1 MHQCYKEFWSVAS
14 DLATLLPLDPGFS
27 GHLKW
32 QELTMRALMKCL
44 PLLSVALFPAL
55 LVAPVAAQQT
65 ASAGSTVQ
73 SFSQA
78 ELDAMLAPIALYPD
92 TVLSHVLIAST
103 YPLEIIK
110 ANRWVEEH
118 PRYSAEEALEQVEDE
133 DWDPSVKALVPFP
146 QLLER
151 MSDDID
157 WTQRLGD
164 AFLGQEAQVMT
175 SIQTLRNKA
184 YASGNL
190 DKQQHIKVVREEKTI
205 IIESASPQVVYLPYY
220 DPQIVYGPWW
230 WRSYPPVYWHV
241 PVGYAVHRGF
251 SWGVGIQIAPGFYF
265 SSFHWPRRQIVV
277 IDHHHHWR
285 DPYYYRSHQ
294 IVHHKKSHHWR
305 HNPHHRRGVSYQA
318 GYQPT
323 REFSGNRSY
332 QNREQQREWAAQTR
346 ENKGYAPDRKFNS
359 EKAQRFDE
367 KERKFASERATGKSG
382 AQYDNESQRID
393 YDKRRRAELA
403 RDKEYRP
410 AVNANNR
417 DKQQELQ
424 PRVDRPHNGDVKQR
438 PDSAVVRERIQDQ
451 DRNLQPSITKAERNY
466 QSPRVEQPR
475 VERNY
480 QTPRV
485 EQPRV
490 ERNYQQPRIE
500 QPRVERSYQQPR
512 MEQPRA
518 ERSYQAPRAEQPR
531 AQAREMRSSE
541 GRRQIE

>member
-1 MHQCYKEFWSVAS
+1 
-14 DLATLLPLDPGFS
+14 
-27 GHLKW
+27 
-32 QELTMRALMKCL
+32 MRALMKCL

-92 TVLSHVLIAST
+92 TVLSHLLIAST

-118 PRYSAEEALEQVEDE
+118 PRYSAEEALEQVEDM

-190 DKQQHIKVVREEKTI
+190 DKQEHIKVVRQEKTI
-205 IIESASPQVVYLPYY
+205 IIEPASPQVVYIPYY
-220 DPQIVYGPWW
+220 DPQVVYGPWW

-294 IVHHKKSHHWR
+294 IVHHKNSHHWR

-332 QNREQQREWAAQTR
+332 QNRDQQREWAAQTR

-367 KERKFASERATGKSG
+367 KERKFASERATDKSG
-382 AQYDNESQRID
+382 AQRNNEPQRID
-393 YDKRRRAELA
+393 YDTRRRAELA

-410 AVNANNR
+410 ALNANNR

-424 PRVDRPHNGDVKQR
+424 PRVDRPHNADVRQR

-451 DRNLQPSITKAERNY
+451 GRNLQPSLKTAE
-466 QSPRVEQPR
+466 P
-475 VERNY
+475 NY

-485 EQPRV
+485 ERSYQQPRIEQPRA
-490 ERNYQQPRIE
+490 ERSYQQPRIE

>member
-1 MHQCYKEFWSVAS
+1 MAI
-14 DLATLLPLDPGFS
+14 T
-27 GHLKW
+27 W
-32 QELTMRALMKCL
+32 QERTMHALMKCL

-78 ELDAMLAPIALYPD
+78 ELDAMLAPVALYPD

-103 YPLEIIK
+103 YPLEVIK
-110 ANRWVEEH
+110 AHRWVEEH
-118 PRYSAEEALEQVEDE
+118 PGYSAEKALDEVEDM

-146 QLLER
+146 QLLQR

-164 AFLGQEAQVMT
+164 AFLSQEAQVMT
-175 SIQTLRNKA
+175 SIQTLRTKA

-205 IIESASPQVVYLPYY
+205 IIESASPKVVYLPYY

-230 WRSYPPVYWHV
+230 WHSYPPVYWHV
-241 PVGYAVHRGF
+241 PAGYAVHRGF
-251 SWGVGIQIAPGFYF
+251 SWGVGIHITPGFYF

-277 IDHHHHWR
+277 IDHRHHWR

-305 HNPHHRRGVSYQA
+305 HNPHHRRGVSYHA

-359 EKAQRFDE
+359 EKAQRFDD
-367 KERKFASERATGKSG
+367 KERKFASERPADRSVIKDRNGTQSLDHE
-382 AQYDNESQRID
+382 Q
-393 YDKRRRAELA
+393 RRRMELT
-403 RDKEYRP
+403 RDKAGAP
-410 AVNANNR
+410 VFNADQR
-417 DKQQELQ
+417 AQRQEVQ
-424 PRVDRPHNGDVKQR
+424 ARVDRPYSGDVKQR
-438 PDSAVVRERIQDQ
+438 PDSAVVRERIKEQHS
-451 DRNLQPSITKAERNY
+451 QPVAVKA
-466 QSPRVEQPR
+466 
-475 VERNY
+475 ERNY
-480 QTPRV
+480 QTPRAE
-485 EQPRV
+485 EQPRAERSYQAPRV
-490 ERNYQQPRIE
+490 EQPRIE
-500 QPRVERSYQQPR
+500 QPRVERSYQAPR
-512 MEQPRA
+512 VEQPRSEQPRV
-518 ERSYQAPRAEQPR
+518 ERSHQAPRVEQPRAEQPR
-531 AQAREMRSSE
+531 AQVREMRSSE

>member
-1 MHQCYKEFWSVAS
+1 
-14 DLATLLPLDPGFS
+14 
-27 GHLKW
+27 
-32 QELTMRALMKCL
+32 MRALMKCL

-190 DKQQHIKVVREEKTI
+190 DKQEHIKVVRQEKTI
-205 IIESASPQVVYLPYY
+205 IIEPASPQVVYIPYY
-220 DPQIVYGPWW
+220 DPQVVYGPWW
-230 WRSYPPVYWHV
+230 WHSYPPVYWHV

-294 IVHHKKSHHWR
+294 IVHHKNSHHWR

-332 QNREQQREWAAQTR
+332 QNRDQQREWAAQTR

-367 KERKFASERATGKSG
+367 KERKFASERATNKSTV
-382 AQYDNESQRID
+382 QPDNEPQRID
-393 YDKRRRAELA
+393 YDKRRRAELT

-424 PRVDRPHNGDVKQR
+424 PRVDRPHQGDVKQR

-451 DRNLQPSITKAERNY
+451 GRNLQPPITKA
-466 QSPRVEQPR
+466 
-475 VERNY
+475 ERNY

-490 ERNYQQPRIE
+490 NYQQPRIE

-518 ERSYQAPRAEQPR
+518 ERSYQAPRVEQPR
-531 AQAREMRSSE
+531 AQSREMRSSE

>member
-1 MHQCYKEFWSVAS
+1 
-14 DLATLLPLDPGFS
+14 
-27 GHLKW
+27 
-32 QELTMRALMKCL
+32 MKCL

-118 PRYSAEEALEQVEDE
+118 SGYSAERALEEVEDQ

-190 DKQQHIKVVREEKTI
+190 DKQEHIKVVRQEKVI
-205 IIESASPQVVYLPYY
+205 IIEPASPQVVYIPYY
-220 DPQIVYGPWW
+220 DPQVVYGPWW
-230 WRSYPPVYWHV
+230 WHSYPPVYWHV

-277 IDHHHHWR
+277 IDHHNHWR
-285 DPYYYRSHQ
+285 EPYYYRSHQ
-294 IVHHKKSHHWR
+294 IVHHKNSHHWQ
-305 HNPHHRRGVSYQA
+305 HNPHHRRGVSYHA

-346 ENKGYAPDRKFNS
+346 ENKGYAPDRKVYS
-359 EKAQRFDE
+359 DKEQRFAE
-367 KERKFASERATGKSG
+367 KDRQFDRNKAGDDIVKRSKEQGPRMPVEATRDRQVRDSNEQIRRDLIQDREQPHNRLDNAERNDQKFNVERERIERPVQMPQQNAERIYQQPRSER
-382 AQYDNESQRID
+382 NEQMSRPEPSRI
-393 YDKRRRAELA
+393 E
-403 RDKEYRP
+403 
-410 AVNANNR
+410 
-417 DKQQELQ
+417 Q
-424 PRVDRPHNGDVKQR
+424 PRV
-438 PDSAVVRERIQDQ
+438 ERDYQTPRVEQ
-451 DRNLQPSITKAERNY
+451 ARAERNY
-466 QSPRVEQPR
+466 QTPRVEQPR

-490 ERNYQQPRIE
+490 ERNYQMPRVE
-500 QPRVERSYQQPR
+500 QPRVEQSRP
-512 MEQPRA
+512 

-531 AQAREMRSSE
+531 AQAREMRSME
-541 GRRQIE
+541 QGPRAQPEARRQIE

>member
-1 MHQCYKEFWSVAS
+1 
-14 DLATLLPLDPGFS
+14 
-27 GHLKW
+27 
-32 QELTMRALMKCL
+32 MRALMKYV

-118 PRYSAEEALEQVEDE
+118 PGYSAERALDAVENM

-184 YASGNL
+184 YAAGNL

-294 IVHHKKSHHWR
+294 IIEHRNSHHWQ
-305 HNPHHRRGVSYQA
+305 HNPHHRRGVSYHA

-323 REFSGNRSY
+323 REFSGSRSY
-332 QNREQQREWAAQTR
+332 QNKDQQREWAAQTR
-346 ENKGYAPDRKFNS
+346 ENKGYAPDRKFSS
-359 EKAQRFDE
+359 EKEQRFSD
-367 KERKFASERATGKSG
+367 KDRQFERNK
-382 AQYDNESQRID
+382 
-393 YDKRRRAELA
+393 
-403 RDKEYRP
+403 
-410 AVNANNR
+410 
-417 DKQQELQ
+417 
-424 PRVDRPHNGDVKQR
+424 NGDDLIR
-438 PDSAVVRERIQDQ
+438 RSRE
-451 DRNLQPSITKAERNY
+451 
-466 QSPRVEQPR
+466 QSPRILSEANGVEPQRDPSQELRRELIKNREQQLGQDRVRPERTYQSTRTEQPKFERPIQQPGIEQPR
-475 VERNY
+475 VERDF
-480 QTPRV
+480 QQPRI

-490 ERNYQQPRIE
+490 ERDFQQPRIE
-500 QPRVERSYQQPR
+500 QPRVERSFQQPRIEQPRVERDFQQPRIEPPRVERSFQQPR
-512 MEQPRA
+512 MEQPRV
-518 ERSYQAPRAEQPR
+518 ERSFQQPRMEQPRTEQPR
-531 AQAREMRSSE
+531 AQTREV
-541 GRRQIE
+541 RREIE

>member
-1 MHQCYKEFWSVAS
+1 
-14 DLATLLPLDPGFS
+14 
-27 GHLKW
+27 
-32 QELTMRALMKCL
+32 MRALMKCL

-190 DKQQHIKVVREEKTI
+190 DKQEHIKVVRQEKTI
-205 IIESASPQVVYLPYY
+205 IIEPASPQVVYIPYY
-220 DPQIVYGPWW
+220 DPQVVYGPWW
-230 WRSYPPVYWHV
+230 WHSYPPVYWHV

-294 IVHHKKSHHWR
+294 IVHHKNSHHWR

-332 QNREQQREWAAQTR
+332 QNRDQQREWAAQTR

-367 KERKFASERATGKSG
+367 KERQFDRNKKG
-382 AQYDNESQRID
+382 DDLI
-393 YDKRRRAELA
+393 RRAKEEGPRAQVEPTNSRDFKDRQQVLRQEL
-403 RDKEYRP
+403 K
-410 AVNANNR
+410 NNNR
-417 DKQQELQ
+417 QDPGVDRAVKQPRPDVVRPERSYQTQRTEQTKFERPVQQ
-424 PRVDRPHNGDVKQR
+424 PRVEAVRP
-438 PDSAVVRERIQDQ
+438 
-451 DRNLQPSITKAERNY
+451 
-466 QSPRVEQPR
+466 
-475 VERNY
+475 ERNY

-485 EQPRV
+485 EQPRP
-490 ERNYQQPRIE
+490 ERSYQQPRVE

-512 MEQPRA
+512 VEQPRVERSYQQPRVQQPRMEQPRA
-518 ERSYQAPRAEQPR
+518 QS
-531 AQAREMRSSE
+531 REMRSSE

>member
-1 MHQCYKEFWSVAS
+1 
-14 DLATLLPLDPGFS
+14 
-27 GHLKW
+27 
-32 QELTMRALMKCL
+32 MRALMKCL

-118 PRYSAEEALEQVEDE
+118 PGYSAERALDEVEDM

-190 DKQQHIKVVREEKTI
+190 DKQEHIKVVRQEKTI
-205 IIESASPQVVYLPYY
+205 IIEPASPQVVYIPYY
-220 DPQIVYGPWW
+220 DPQVVYGPWW

-277 IDHHHHWR
+277 IDHHNHWR

-294 IVHHKKSHHWR
+294 IIEHRNSHHWQ
-305 HNPHHRRGVSYQA
+305 HNPHHRRGVSYHA

-332 QNREQQREWAAQTR
+332 QNKEQQREWAAQTR

-359 EKAQRFDE
+359 EKAQRFDA
-367 KERKFASERATGKSG
+367 KERQFDRAKGDDAVRRAKEEG
-382 AQYDNESQRID
+382 QRARID
-393 YDKRRRAELA
+393 SPNTRELKDRQQA
-403 RDKEYRP
+403 LRQDLKSDRIVESRP
-410 AVNANNR
+410 
-417 DKQQELQ
+417 
-424 PRVDRPHNGDVKQR
+424 
-438 PDSAVVRERIQDQ
+438 
-451 DRNLQPSITKAERNY
+451 ERNY
-466 QSPRVEQPR
+466 QSPRQEQVKADRQVQLQRPEMNRPEPNDQRPRVERNYQTPRVEQPR

-518 ERSYQAPRAEQPR
+518 ERSYQAPRVEQPR
-531 AQAREMRSSE
+531 AQVREMRSSE

>member
-1 MHQCYKEFWSVAS
+1 
-14 DLATLLPLDPGFS
+14 
-27 GHLKW
+27 
-32 QELTMRALMKCL
+32 MRALMKCL

-78 ELDAMLAPIALYPD
+78 ELDSMLAPIALFPD

-118 PRYSAEEALEQVEDE
+118 PNYSAEQALEEVEDE

-190 DKQQHIKVVREEKTI
+190 DKQEHIKVVRQEKTI
-205 IIESASPQVVYLPYY
+205 IIEPASPQVVYIPYY
-220 DPQIVYGPWW
+220 DPYVVYGPWW
-230 WRSYPPVYWHV
+230 WHSYQPVYWHV

-285 DPYYYRSHQ
+285 EPYYYRSHQ
-294 IVHHKKSHHWR
+294 IIHHKKSHHWR
-305 HNPHHRRGVSYQA
+305 HNPHHRRGVSYHA

-332 QNREQQREWAAQTR
+332 QNKEQQREWAAQTR
-346 ENKGYAPDRKFNS
+346 ENKGYAPDRKFNH
-359 EKAQRFDE
+359 EKEQRFAE
-367 KERKFASERATGKSG
+367 KDRQFERNKKGDDLIRRSKEEGPRAQVEPTNSR
-382 AQYDNESQRID
+382 EF
-393 YDKRRRAELA
+393 
-403 RDKEYRP
+403 RDR
-410 AVNANNR
+410 
-417 DKQQELQ
+417 QQELRQELKNNNRQEPEINRAVRQPRPEVVRPESTYQRREQAKFERPVQQ
-424 PRVDRPHNGDVKQR
+424 PRVDTVRP
-438 PDSAVVRERIQDQ
+438 ER
-451 DRNLQPSITKAERNY
+451 S
-466 QSPRVEQPR
+466 
-475 VERNY
+475 Y
-480 QTPRV
+480 QTPRI
-485 EQPRV
+485 EQPRF
-490 ERNYQQPRIE
+490 E

-512 MEQPRA
+512 VEQARVERSYQQPRVESPRVERSFEQPRVQQPRMEQPRA
-518 ERSYQAPRAEQPR
+518 QS
-531 AQAREMRSSE
+531 REMRSPE

>member
-1 MHQCYKEFWSVAS
+1 
-14 DLATLLPLDPGFS
+14 
-27 GHLKW
+27 
-32 QELTMRALMKCL
+32 MKCL
-44 PLLSVALFPAL
+44 PLLSAALFPAL

-118 PRYSAEEALEQVEDE
+118 PGYSAERALDEVEDL

-294 IVHHKKSHHWR
+294 IVHHKNSHHWR
-305 HNPHHRRGVSYQA
+305 HNPHHRRGVSYHA

-332 QNREQQREWAAQTR
+332 QNRDQQREWAAQTR
-346 ENKGYAPDRKFNS
+346 ENNGYAPDRKFNH
-359 EKAQRFDE
+359 EKEQRFAD
-367 KERKFASERATGKSG
+367 KERQFERNKKGDDLIRRAKEEGPRAQVEPGKSR
-382 AQYDNESQRID
+382 EV
-393 YDKRRRAELA
+393 
-403 RDKEYRP
+403 RD
-410 AVNANNR
+410 R
-417 DKQQELQ
+417 DQVLRQELIKNREQQRFERPEQQ
-424 PRVDRPHNGDVKQR
+424 PRQDIARPERSYQSTR
-438 PDSAVVRERIQDQ
+438 PEQAKFERPVQQPRPEQVRPE
-451 DRNLQPSITKAERNY
+451 PNY
-466 QSPRVEQPR
+466 QTPRVEQPR
-475 VERNY
+475 VERSYQTPRVDQPRVERSYQTPRVEQPRVERSY

-490 ERNYQQPRIE
+490 ERNYQAPRIE
-500 QPRVERSYQQPR
+500 QQRMERPRSEAPRVER
-512 MEQPRA
+512 A
-518 ERSYQAPRAEQPR
+518 R
-531 AQAREMRSSE
+531 AQAPEMRNRE
-541 GRRQIE
+541 IN

>member
-1 MHQCYKEFWSVAS
+1 
-14 DLATLLPLDPGFS
+14 
-27 GHLKW
+27 
-32 QELTMRALMKCL
+32 MRALMKCL

-382 AQYDNESQRID
+382 AQHDKEPQRID

-410 AVNANNR
+410 AVNVNNR

-451 DRNLQPSITKAERNY
+451 GRNLQPSITKAERNY

-490 ERNYQQPRIE
+490 ERNYQTPRVEQPRVE
-500 QPRVERSYQQPR
+500 RNYQTPRVERSYQQPR

>member
-1 MHQCYKEFWSVAS
+1 
-14 DLATLLPLDPGFS
+14 
-27 GHLKW
+27 
-32 QELTMRALMKCL
+32 MRALMKCL
-44 PLLSVALFPAL
+44 PLLSAALFPAL

-78 ELDAMLAPIALYPD
+78 ELDAMLAPVALYPD

-103 YPLEIIK
+103 YPLEVIK
-110 ANRWVEEH
+110 AHRWVEEH
-118 PRYSAEEALEQVEDE
+118 PNYSAEKALEQAEDM

-230 WRSYPPVYWHV
+230 WHSYPPVYWHV

-251 SWGVGIQIAPGFYF
+251 SWGVGIHITPGFYF

-277 IDHHHHWR
+277 IDHRHHWR
-285 DPYYYRSHQ
+285 DPDYYRSHQ

-332 QNREQQREWAAQTR
+332 QNKEQQRQWAAQTR
-346 ENKGYAPDRKFNS
+346 ENKGYGSDRKFNS
-359 EKAQRFDE
+359 EKEQRFAEKDRQFERNKKGDE
-367 KERKFASERATGKSG
+367 LV
-382 AQYDNESQRID
+382 
-393 YDKRRRAELA
+393 RRAKDETPRAQAEASKSRELKD
-403 RDKEYRP
+403 R
-410 AVNANNR
+410 
-417 DKQQELQ
+417 QQVLRQ
-424 PRVDRPHNGDVKQR
+424 DLKNDR
-438 PDSAVVRERIQDQ
+438 I
-451 DRNLQPSITKAERNY
+451 
-466 QSPRVEQPR
+466 EQPR
-475 VERNY
+475 AERSYQSQRVDKGKAEQREAQLPRAEVTRPERNY
-480 QTPRV
+480 QTPRF
-485 EQPRV
+485 E
-490 ERNYQQPRIE
+490 QPRIE

-512 MEQPRA
+512 VEQPRS
-518 ERSYQAPRAEQPR
+518 ERSYQTPRAEQPRIERPRAEQPR

-541 GRRQIE
+541 GRRQVD

>member
-1 MHQCYKEFWSVAS
+1 
-14 DLATLLPLDPGFS
+14 
-27 GHLKW
+27 
-32 QELTMRALMKCL
+32 MRALMKCL

-118 PRYSAEEALEQVEDE
+118 PNYSAEQALEEVEDE

-184 YASGNL
+184 YAAGNL
-190 DKQQHIKVVREEKTI
+190 DKQEHIKVVRQEKTI
-205 IIESASPQVVYLPYY
+205 IIEPASPQVVYIPYY
-220 DPQIVYGPWW
+220 DPYVVYGPWW
-230 WRSYPPVYWHV
+230 WRSYQPVYWHV

-285 DPYYYRSHQ
+285 EPYYYRSHQ
-294 IVHHKKSHHWR
+294 IIHHKNSHHWR
-305 HNPHHRRGVSYQA
+305 HNPHHRRGVSYHA

-323 REFSGNRSY
+323 REFSGQRSY

-346 ENKGYAPDRKFNS
+346 ENKGYAPDRKVNTQK
-359 EKAQRFDE
+359 EQRFAE
-367 KERKFASERATGKSG
+367 KDRQFERNKKG
-382 AQYDNESQRID
+382 DD
-393 YDKRRRAELA
+393 LMRRAKDE
-403 RDKEYRP
+403 
-410 AVNANNR
+410 
-417 DKQQELQ
+417 
-424 PRVDRPHNGDVKQR
+424 G
-438 PDSAVVRERIQDQ
+438 
-451 DRNLQPSITKAERNY
+451 
-466 QSPRVEQPR
+466 
-475 VERNY
+475 
-480 QTPRV
+480 
-485 EQPRV
+485 
-490 ERNYQQPRIE
+490 
-500 QPRVERSYQQPR
+500 
-512 MEQPRA
+512 
-518 ERSYQAPRAEQPR
+518 PR
-531 AQAREMRSSE
+531 AQVEPTNSRELKD
-541 GRRQIE
+541 RQQQLRQELKNNNRQDPVLDRTVSNQEQK

>member
-1 MHQCYKEFWSVAS
+1 
-14 DLATLLPLDPGFS
+14 
-27 GHLKW
+27 
-32 QELTMRALMKCL
+32 MRALMKCL

-118 PRYSAEEALEQVEDE
+118 PRYSAEEALEQVEDM

-146 QLLER
+146 LLLER

-164 AFLGQEAQVMT
+164 AFLGQEAQLMT

-294 IVHHKKSHHWR
+294 IVHHKNSHHWR
-305 HNPHHRRGVSYQA
+305 HNPHHRRGVSYHA

-332 QNREQQREWAAQTR
+332 QNRDQQREWAAQTR
-346 ENKGYAPDRKFNS
+346 ENKGYAPDRKFNH
-359 EKAQRFDE
+359 EKEQRFAD
-367 KERKFASERATGKSG
+367 KERQFERNKKGDDLIRRAKEEGPRAQVEPGKSREVRDRD
-382 AQYDNESQRID
+382 QVLRQDLIKNREQQRF
-393 YDKRRRAELA
+393 E
-403 RDKEYRP
+403 RP
-410 AVNANNR
+410 E
-417 DKQQELQ
+417 QQ
-424 PRVDRPHNGDVKQR
+424 PRQDIARPERSYQSTR
-438 PDSAVVRERIQDQ
+438 PEQAKFERPVQQPRPEQVR
-451 DRNLQPSITKAERNY
+451 PERNY
-466 QSPRVEQPR
+466 QTPRVEQPRVERSYQTPRVEQPR

-490 ERNYQQPRIE
+490 ERNYQAPRIE
-500 QPRVERSYQQPR
+500 QPRMERPRSEAPRVER
-512 MEQPRA
+512 A
-518 ERSYQAPRAEQPR
+518 R
-531 AQAREMRSSE
+531 AQAPEMRSRE
-541 GRRQIE
+541 IN

>member
-1 MHQCYKEFWSVAS
+1 
-14 DLATLLPLDPGFS
+14 
-27 GHLKW
+27 
-32 QELTMRALMKCL
+32 MRALMKCL

-73 SFSQA
+73 NFSQA

-118 PRYSAEEALEQVEDE
+118 PRYSAEEALGQVEDM

-157 WTQRLGD
+157 WTQRVGD

-230 WRSYPPVYWHV
+230 WHSYPPVYWHV

-251 SWGVGIQIAPGFYF
+251 SWGVGIQITPGFYF

-294 IVHHKKSHHWR
+294 IVHHKNSHHWR
-305 HNPHHRRGVSYQA
+305 HNPHHRRGVSYHA

-359 EKAQRFDE
+359 EKAQRFDD
-367 KERKFASERATGKSG
+367 KERKFASERSADKSVT
-382 AQYDNESQRID
+382 QRNIESQRVD
-393 YDKRRRAELA
+393 HDTQRRMELT
-403 RDKEYRP
+403 RDKENRP
-410 AVNANNR
+410 VFNANNR

-424 PRVDRPHNGDVKQR
+424 PRVDRLHNGDSKQR
-438 PDSAVVRERIQDQ
+438 TDSAVVRERIQDQ
-451 DRNLQPSITKAERNY
+451 SRNIQPATVKAERNY
-466 QSPRVEQPR
+466 QTPRSEQPRIEQPR
-475 VERNY
+475 VERIY
-480 QTPRV
+480 QQPRV

-490 ERNYQQPRIE
+490 ERNYQQPRVEQPRVERNYQQPRVEQPRVERNYQQPRVE

-512 MEQPRA
+512 V
-518 ERSYQAPRAEQPR
+518 EQPR
-531 AQAREMRSSE
+531 AQSREMRSSE

>member
-1 MHQCYKEFWSVAS
+1 
-14 DLATLLPLDPGFS
+14 
-27 GHLKW
+27 
-32 QELTMRALMKCL
+32 MRALMKCL

-118 PRYSAEEALEQVEDE
+118 PRYNAEEALEQVEDM

-190 DKQQHIKVVREEKTI
+190 DKQEHIKVVRQEKTI
-205 IIESASPQVVYLPYY
+205 IIEPASPQVVYIPYY
-220 DPQIVYGPWW
+220 DPQVVYGPWW
-230 WRSYPPVYWHV
+230 WHSYPPVYWHV

-294 IVHHKKSHHWR
+294 IVHHKNSHHWR

-367 KERKFASERATGKSG
+367 KDRQFDRVKGDDAVRRAKEEGQR
-382 AQYDNESQRID
+382 ARID
-393 YDKRRRAELA
+393 SPNSREFKDRQQVLRQDLKNNRVDELKPERSYQSPRPEQGKVERQVQQPRAEVN
-403 RDKEYRP
+403 RP
-410 AVNANNR
+410 ERNYQSPRV
-417 DKQQELQ
+417 EQ
-424 PRVDRPHNGDVKQR
+424 PRV
-438 PDSAVVRERIQDQ
+438 
-451 DRNLQPSITKAERNY
+451 ERNY

>member
-1 MHQCYKEFWSVAS
+1 MH
-14 DLATLLPLDPGFS
+14 
-27 GHLKW
+27 
-32 QELTMRALMKCL
+32 ALMKCL

-78 ELDAMLAPIALYPD
+78 ELDAMLAPVALYPD

-103 YPLEIIK
+103 YPLEVIK
-110 ANRWVEEH
+110 AHRWVEER
-118 PRYSAEEALEQVEDE
+118 PGYSAEKALDEVEDM

-146 QLLER
+146 QLLQR

-175 SIQTLRNKA
+175 SIQTLRTKA

-205 IIESASPQVVYLPYY
+205 IIESASPKVVYLPYY

-230 WRSYPPVYWHV
+230 WHSYPPVYWHV
-241 PVGYAVHRGF
+241 PAGYAVHRGF
-251 SWGVGIQIAPGFYF
+251 SWGLGIHITPGFYF

-277 IDHHHHWR
+277 IDHRHHWR

-305 HNPHHRRGVSYQA
+305 HNPHHRRGVSYHA

-359 EKAQRFDE
+359 EKAQRFDD
-367 KERKFASERATGKSG
+367 KERQFERNKKGDELVRRAKEEGPRLRVEPTNSREIKDRDQLIRQDLIKNRELPKLDRPVQQPRQEIARPERTHQSTGAERAKFERPV
-382 AQYDNESQRID
+382 QQ
-393 YDKRRRAELA
+393 A
-403 RDKEYRP
+403 RPEVARP
-410 AVNANNR
+410 
-417 DKQQELQ
+417 
-424 PRVDRPHNGDVKQR
+424 
-438 PDSAVVRERIQDQ
+438 ER
-451 DRNLQPSITKAERNY
+451 S
-466 QSPRVEQPR
+466 
-475 VERNY
+475 Y

-485 EQPRV
+485 EQPRA
-490 ERNYQQPRIE
+490 E
-500 QPRVERSYQQPR
+500 QPRVERSYQAPRVEQPR
-512 MEQPRA
+512 MERPRADQPRP
-518 ERSYQAPRAEQPR
+518 QV
-531 AQAREMRSSE
+531 REMRSSE

>member
-1 MHQCYKEFWSVAS
+1 
-14 DLATLLPLDPGFS
+14 
-27 GHLKW
+27 
-32 QELTMRALMKCL
+32 MRALMKCL

-73 SFSQA
+73 NFSQA

-118 PRYSAEEALEQVEDE
+118 PRYSAEEALEQVEDM

-205 IIESASPQVVYLPYY
+205 IIEPASPQVVYIPYY
-220 DPQIVYGPWW
+220 DPQVVYGPWW
-230 WRSYPPVYWHV
+230 WHSYPPVYWHV

-332 QNREQQREWAAQTR
+332 QNRDQQREWAAQTR

-367 KERKFASERATGKSG
+367 KERKFDRAKGDEAVRRAKEEG
-382 AQYDNESQRID
+382 QRARID
-393 YDKRRRAELA
+393 SPNSREFKDRQQVLRQDLKSDRIGEP
-403 RDKEYRP
+403 RP
-410 AVNANNR
+410 ERSYQSPRPEQVKVDR
-417 DKQQELQ
+417 QVQ
-424 PRVDRPHNGDVKQR
+424 PRPEVNRP
-438 PDSAVVRERIQDQ
+438 
-451 DRNLQPSITKAERNY
+451 ERNY
-466 QSPRVEQPR
+466 QTPRVEQPR

-512 MEQPRA
+512 MEQPRVERSYQQPRMEQPRVERSYQQPRMEQPRA
-518 ERSYQAPRAEQPR
+518 ERSYQAPRSEQPR
-531 AQAREMRSSE
+531 AQVREMRSPES
-541 GRRQIE
+541 GRQIE

>member
-1 MHQCYKEFWSVAS
+1 
-14 DLATLLPLDPGFS
+14 
-27 GHLKW
+27 
-32 QELTMRALMKCL
+32 MRALMKCL

-78 ELDAMLAPIALYPD
+78 ELDSMLAPIALYPD

-118 PRYSAEEALEQVEDE
+118 PNYSAEQALEEVEDE

-190 DKQQHIKVVREEKTI
+190 DKQEHIKVVRQEKTI
-205 IIESASPQVVYLPYY
+205 IIEPASPQVVYIPYY
-220 DPQIVYGPWW
+220 DPYVVYGPWW
-230 WRSYPPVYWHV
+230 WHSYQPVYWHV

-285 DPYYYRSHQ
+285 EPYYYRSHQ
-294 IVHHKKSHHWR
+294 IIHHKKSHHWR
-305 HNPHHRRGVSYQA
+305 HNPHHRRGVSYHA

-332 QNREQQREWAAQTR
+332 QNKEQQREWAAQTR
-346 ENKGYAPDRKFNS
+346 ENKGYAPDRKFNH
-359 EKAQRFDE
+359 EKEQRFAE
-367 KERKFASERATGKSG
+367 KDRQFERNKKGDDLIRRSKEEGPRAQVEPTNSR
-382 AQYDNESQRID
+382 EF
-393 YDKRRRAELA
+393 
-403 RDKEYRP
+403 RDR
-410 AVNANNR
+410 
-417 DKQQELQ
+417 QQELRQELKNNNRQEPEINRAVRQPRPEVVRPESTYQRTEQAKFERPVQQ
-424 PRVDRPHNGDVKQR
+424 PRVDTVRP
-438 PDSAVVRERIQDQ
+438 ER
-451 DRNLQPSITKAERNY
+451 S
-466 QSPRVEQPR
+466 
-475 VERNY
+475 Y
-480 QTPRV
+480 QTPRI
-485 EQPRV
+485 EQPRF
-490 ERNYQQPRIE
+490 E

-512 MEQPRA
+512 VEQARVERSYQQPRVESPRVERSFEQPRVQQPRMEQPRA
-518 ERSYQAPRAEQPR
+518 QS
-531 AQAREMRSSE
+531 REMRSPE

>member
-1 MHQCYKEFWSVAS
+1 
-14 DLATLLPLDPGFS
+14 
-27 GHLKW
+27 
-32 QELTMRALMKCL
+32 MRALMKCL
-44 PLLSVALFPAL
+44 PLLSAALFPAL

-118 PRYSAEEALEQVEDE
+118 PGYSAERALDEVEDL

-294 IVHHKKSHHWR
+294 IVHHKNSHHWR
-305 HNPHHRRGVSYQA
+305 HNPHHRRGVSYHA

-332 QNREQQREWAAQTR
+332 QNRDQHREWAAQTR
-346 ENKGYAPDRKFNS
+346 ENKGYAPDRKFNH
-359 EKAQRFDE
+359 EKEQRFAD
-367 KERKFASERATGKSG
+367 KERQFERNKKGDDLIRRAKEEGPRAQVEPGKSR
-382 AQYDNESQRID
+382 EV
-393 YDKRRRAELA
+393 
-403 RDKEYRP
+403 RD
-410 AVNANNR
+410 R
-417 DKQQELQ
+417 DQVLRQELIKNREQQRFERPEQQ
-424 PRVDRPHNGDVKQR
+424 PRQDIARPERSYQPTR
-438 PDSAVVRERIQDQ
+438 PEQAKFERPVQ
-451 DRNLQPSITKAERNY
+451 QPRPEPNY
-466 QSPRVEQPR
+466 QTPRVEQPR
-475 VERNY
+475 VERSYQTPRVEQPRVERSY

-490 ERNYQQPRIE
+490 ERNYQAPRIE
-500 QPRVERSYQQPR
+500 QQRMERPRSEAPRVER
-512 MEQPRA
+512 A
-518 ERSYQAPRAEQPR
+518 R
-531 AQAREMRSSE
+531 AQAPEMRNRE
-541 GRRQIE
+541 IN

>member
-1 MHQCYKEFWSVAS
+1 
-14 DLATLLPLDPGFS
+14 
-27 GHLKW
+27 
-32 QELTMRALMKCL
+32 MRALMKCL

-65 ASAGSTVQ
+65 SSAGSTVQ
-73 SFSQA
+73 NFSQA

-118 PRYSAEEALEQVEDE
+118 PRYSAEEALEEVEDM

-164 AFLGQEAQVMT
+164 AFLTQEAQVMT

-184 YASGNL
+184 YAAGNL
-190 DKQQHIKVVREEKTI
+190 DKQQYIKVVREEKTI
-205 IIESASPQVVYLPYY
+205 IIEPASPQVVYIPYY
-220 DPQIVYGPWW
+220 DPQVVYGPWW

-294 IVHHKKSHHWR
+294 IVHHKKSHHWQ

-346 ENKGYAPDRKFNS
+346 ENKGYAAERRVHTDKS
-359 EKAQRFDE
+359 QRFEE
-367 KERKFASERATGKSG
+367 KERKFASERSVDNAISERKDR
-382 AQYDNESQRID
+382 AQVVDHDQ
-393 YDKRRRAELA
+393 RRRMELL
-403 RDKEYRP
+403 RDKERQP
-410 AVNANNR
+410 VFNAESR
-417 DKQQELQ
+417 EKQHQLQ
-424 PRVDRPHNGDVKQR
+424 PRVDKLHETKQR
-438 PDSAVVRERIQDQ
+438 PDTASVRERIQDQ
-451 DRNLQPSITKAERNY
+451 RIGSTSATVKSERNY
-466 QSPRVEQPR
+466 QTPRVEQPRVESGYQTPRVEQPRVERNYQTPRAEQPRVERNYQTPRVEQPR

-490 ERNYQQPRIE
+490 ERSYQTPRVE
-500 QPRVERSYQQPR
+500 QPRVERNYQTPR
-512 MEQPRA
+512 V
-518 ERSYQAPRAEQPR
+518 EQPR
-531 AQAREMRSSE
+531 AQNREMRSSE
-541 GRRQIE
+541 GRRQVD

>member
-1 MHQCYKEFWSVAS
+1 
-14 DLATLLPLDPGFS
+14 
-27 GHLKW
+27 
-32 QELTMRALMKCL
+32 MRALMKCL

-118 PRYSAEEALEQVEDE
+118 PNYSAEQALEEVEDE

-190 DKQQHIKVVREEKTI
+190 DKQEHIKVVRQEKTI
-205 IIESASPQVVYLPYY
+205 IIEPASPQVVYIPYY
-220 DPQIVYGPWW
+220 DPYVVYGPWW
-230 WRSYPPVYWHV
+230 WRSYQPVYWHV

-285 DPYYYRSHQ
+285 EPYYYRSHQ
-294 IVHHKKSHHWR
+294 IIHHKNSHHWR
-305 HNPHHRRGVSYQA
+305 HNPHHRRGVSYHA

-323 REFSGNRSY
+323 REFSGQRSY

-346 ENKGYAPDRKFNS
+346 ENKGYAPDRKVNTQK
-359 EKAQRFDE
+359 EQRFAE
-367 KERKFASERATGKSG
+367 KDRQFERNKKG
-382 AQYDNESQRID
+382 DD
-393 YDKRRRAELA
+393 LMRRAKEEGPRAQVEPTNSRELKD
-403 RDKEYRP
+403 RQQLLR
-410 AVNANNR
+410 
-417 DKQQELQ
+417 QELKNNKRQELEPDRIVRQPGAEMIRPQRTYQTQRTEQAKFERPVQQ
-424 PRVDRPHNGDVKQR
+424 PRVDTVRP
-438 PDSAVVRERIQDQ
+438 ERSYQTPRIE
-451 DRNLQPSITKAERNY
+451 QPRFEQPKIERSY
-466 QSPRVEQPR
+466 QQPRVEQPR
-475 VERNY
+475 IERSY
-480 QTPRV
+480 Q
-485 EQPRV
+485 QPRV
-490 ERNYQQPRIE
+490 ES
-500 QPRVERSYQQPR
+500 PRVERSYQQPR
-512 MEQPRA
+512 VQQPRMEQPR
-518 ERSYQAPRAEQPR
+518 SQS
-531 AQAREMRSSE
+531 REMRGGE